1 LGAARPFPKT
11 RFGAYELLA
20 PLAVGGTAEI
30 FLARWRAAGHERLVV
45 VKQLLPQHADD
56 KEFVDMFLDEARF
69 GSKLAHES
77 IAQTFELGQVGGR
90 HFIAME
96 YLAGLTLGHLAA
108 KARRRLPGGLPA
120 ELAAGI
126 VAHAARG
133 LHHAHEILEPDGTPL
148 KIVHR
153 DVSPQN
159 LIVTFAGEVK
169 LVDFGIA
176 HAAVREART
185 KTGMIKGKFAY
196 MAPEQCLG
204 KPVDRRTDVF
214 ALGVVLYECVTGQR
228 LFRRKS
234 SYETYQAILK
244 HEVPAPTQVNPALDP
259 DLEPLLLRALVR
271 DPDGRYPTA
280 AAFAD
285 ALEAWIAARG
295 AQAGAEALR
304 TFYLRVFSD
313 EVEQHRARIAQIL
326 AGASV
331 EPVADPWDQEEPSP
345 PREAATRELR
355 VGAPKVGAAVLAP
368 HDVTTYAAPPDEKTA
383 LAPVP
388 LPEVPEA
395 APFLVV
401 PGARR
406 RGRAALWIVAAV
418 VAGAVVVVVRAL
430 FG

>member
-1 LGAARPFPKT
+1 V

-45 VKQLLPQHADD
+45 VKQLLPAHADD
-56 KEFVDMFLDEARF
+56 PEFVDMFLDEARF
-69 GSKLAHES
+69 GSQLAHEN

-108 KARRRLPGGLPA
+108 KARGRLPGGLPA
-120 ELAAGI
+120 ELCAGI
-126 VAHAARG
+126 VAQAARG
-133 LHHAHEILEPDGTPL
+133 LHHAHELLQPDGSPW

-159 LIVTFAGEVK
+159 LIVTFDGHVK

-204 KPVDRRTDVF
+204 RPVDRRTDVF

-228 LFRRKS
+228 LFKRKS

-244 HEVPAPTQVNPALDP
+244 HDIPAPTQVNPVLDP
-259 DLEPLLLRALVR
+259 GLEPVLLRALVR
-271 DPDGRYPTA
+271 DADGRYPTA

-285 ALEAWIAARG
+285 ALDGWVAARG
-295 AQAGAEALR
+295 AYVGTDAIR
-304 TFYLRVFSD
+304 SFYRRVFKD
-313 EVEQHRARIAQIL
+313 EVEQHEARLRQIL
-326 AGASV
+326 AGARV
-331 EPVADPWDQEEPSP
+331 EPVVDAWDQEEPASD
-345 PREAATRELR
+345 RERATRELR
-355 VGAPKVGAAVLAP
+355 VSAPRAAASAY
-368 HDVTTYAAPPDEKTA
+368 DATTYAAAPDDKTA

-388 LPEVPEA
+388 LPAVPEA
-395 APFLVV
+395 APVLVV
-401 PGARR
+401 PVARPWRR
-406 RGRAALWIVAAV
+406 RALWLVAALALAAL
-418 VAGAVVVVVRAL
+418 VVVLRAL
-430 FG
+430 LP